1 MPIAERKTFRLM
13 VSDDGILEMTAQQED
28 GGKRAT
34 SDRLAEF
41 VHEARELETKCRG
54 DERPPTAGMGDW
66 MAGTKQF
73 LRKNLGEGYVVRF
86 EDNTGLNLE
95 AARLPPGPN
104 QHMAAGLLLRI
115 GHLLEF
121 IKEMK

>member
-1 MPIAERKTFRLM
+1 
-13 VSDDGILEMTAQQED
+13 MTAQQED

-41 VHEARELETKCRG
+41 VQEAREQQTKPQG
-54 DERPPTAGMGDW
+54 KERTPTAGMGDW
-66 MAGTKQF
+66 TAGTKQF

-104 QHMAAGLLLRI
+104 QHMAAELNLRI
-115 GHLLEF
+115 GHLREL
-121 IKEMK
+121 IKEMKRTSETL